1 MRFVFVG
8 ISIIAFFV
16 ATITLG
22 PSEVS
27 GLLKAAVIVPLL
39 LLVIFSLA
47 KIKPKE
53 DEAAKETAPQG
64 GA

>member
-8 ISIIAFFV
+8 VSIIAFFM

-22 PSEVS
+22 PSDVN

-47 KIKPKE
+47 KLKPKE
-53 DEAAKETAPQG
+53 EEDKQTAQQG